1 MPQCPDTGRKGFEIG
16 MDQKKKSV
24 PNTFSEEEHLEQAE
38 KDSLR
43 PEIEESTSLTE
54 EEAERKAKL
63 ASIDW
68 EAALRENENWLRT
81 IIAARVG
88 ERAAVEEVFQEVSLA
103 TIRQKAPLQ
112 DPTKISPWLYRIA
125 VMQSLLYRRKMGRK
139 RRLMD
144 RYTEKV
150 TNAGQDSKQEEPLS
164 WLLREERRAH
174 VQQALAELPKN
185 QQELL
190 LLKYVHDWSYKMMA
204 DKIGTTVSAVQA
216 KLHRARA
223 LLREKLNRMNIDS

>member
-1 MPQCPDTGRKGFEIG
+1 MVLDRLG
-16 MDQKKKSV
+16 
-24 PNTFSEEEHLEQAE
+24 
-38 KDSLR
+38 
-43 PEIEESTSLTE
+43 TSLKD
-54 EEAERKAKL
+54 ALKKL
-63 ASIDW
+63 AGKTVVD
-68 EAALRENENWLRT
+68 
-81 IIAARVG
+81 
-88 ERAAVEEVFQEVSLA
+88 RAAVEEVFQEVSLA
-103 TIRQKAPLQ
+103 TIRQKSPLQ

-144 RYTEKV
+144 RYTEKI
-150 TNAGQDSKQEEPLS
+150 TGAGQDSKQEEPLS
-164 WLLREERRAH
+164 WLLREERRSH

-204 DKIGTTVSAVQA
+204 DKIGTTVSAIQA